1 MKPTAWPDF
10 EDVRGA
16 RLLVAL
22 SGGADSTALLAMLVG
37 ARKRLELHL
46 AAAHVNHSIRGSE
59 SRADAEF
66 CEKLCRELNVDFYLK
81 NVDAPAA
88 ADASH
93 EGIETVARRL
103 RYDALREV
111 RAQTRSDWIVLAHHR
126 DDQAETVLMH
136 LLRGC
141 GGRGIGGMDKFSGDL
156 YRPLLNVSKAELES
170 FLLERGMRW
179 REDSTNAVP
188 DTPRNALRLNVL
200 PLLEQSYPQAAR
212 AVARYAQIARRED
225 RLLDEMTDAFLQDRL
240 ERVPCGL
247 RLNRPEETDEAI
259 LHRALQKLLGE
270 NASFDK
276 IDELAQLCRVS
287 RGKTGLSNERFAERT
302 PSALYFLPKRINLP
316 AAAALPENGSV
327 SLGTLGVMRAS
338 PSEPVPIR
346 GCPTAQV
353 LRKDAL
359 TGASLRVRRSGDRM
373 RPMGGGDRLLS
384 DVLTDRKIDRPLR
397 DFVPL
402 VARENRVLWAVG
414 VGIAEEAKLRPG
426 DAAVKLEWFPD

>member
-170 FLLERGMRW
+170 FL
-179 REDSTNAVP
+179 S
-188 DTPRNALRLNVL
+188 
-200 PLLEQSYPQAAR
+200 S
-212 AVARYAQIARRED
+212 
-225 RLLDEMTDAFLQDRL
+225 
-240 ERVPCGL
+240 
-247 RLNRPEETDEAI
+247 
-259 LHRALQKLLGE
+259 
-270 NASFDK
+270 
-276 IDELAQLCRVS
+276 
-287 RGKTGLSNERFAERT
+287 
-302 PSALYFLPKRINLP
+302 
-316 AAAALPENGSV
+316 
-327 SLGTLGVMRAS
+327 SLGW
-338 PSEPVPIR
+338 VPFVS
-346 GCPTAQV
+346 TM
-353 LRKDAL
+353 LAL
-359 TGASLRVRRSGDRM
+359 T
-373 RPMGGGDRLLS
+373 
-384 DVLTDRKIDRPLR
+384 T
-397 DFVPL
+397 
-402 VARENRVLWAVG
+402 
-414 VGIAEEAKLRPG
+414 
-426 DAAVKLEWFPD
+426 

>member
-22 SGGADSTALLAMLVG
+22 SGGADSTALLAMLVS

-46 AAAHVNHSIRGSE
+46 AAAHVNHSIRGPE

-81 NVDAPAA
+81 NVDVPAA

-156 YRPLLNVSKAELES
+156 YRPLLNVSKAELER

-212 AVARYAQIARRED
+212 AIARYAQIARRED

-270 NASFDK
+270 SASFDK
-276 IDELAQLCRVS
+276 IDELCAFMPRFPRQNRAFQRTLCRANAVRALFSPEADQSTRGS
-287 RGKTGLSNERFAERT
+287 RAPGKWKRFAGHAGRDARFAFRAGSDSRLSDGAGAAQGRADRRV
-302 PSALYFLPKRINLP
+302 PARSPKRRPHAAHGRRRSPAVRRADRPEDRPP
-316 AAAALPENGSV
+316 AAGFRPPRRPGKPGAL
-327 SLGTLGVMRAS
+327 
-338 PSEPVPIR
+338 
-346 GCPTAQV
+346 
-353 LRKDAL
+353 
-359 TGASLRVRRSGDRM
+359 
-373 RPMGGGDRLLS
+373 GGGRGHC
-384 DVLTDRKIDRPLR
+384 RGGEAP
-397 DFVPL
+397 
-402 VARENRVLWAVG
+402 ARRRG
-414 VGIAEEAKLRPG
+414 GEAG
-426 DAAVKLEWFPD
+426 MVS

>member
-37 ARKRLELHL
+37 ARKRLDLHL
-46 AAAHVNHSIRGSE
+46 AAVHVNHGIRGSE

-66 CEKLCRELNVDFYLK
+66 CEALCRELNVDFYLR

-88 ADASH
+88 ANASH

-111 RAQTRSDWIVLAHHR
+111 RAQTHSAWIVLAHHR

-141 GGRGIGGMDKFSGDL
+141 GGRGIGGMAEFSGDL

-170 FLLERGMRW
+170 FLLERGMCW

-200 PLLEQSYPQAAR
+200 PLLEQSYPQAAK
-212 AVARYAQIARRED
+212 AIARYAQIARRED
-225 RLLDEMTDAFLQDRL
+225 RLLDEMTDSAF
-240 ERVPCGL
+240 
-247 RLNRPEETDEAI
+247 
-259 LHRALQKLLGE
+259 
-270 NASFDK
+270 
-276 IDELAQLCRVS
+276 
-287 RGKTGLSNERFAERT
+287 
-302 PSALYFLPKRINLP
+302 
-316 AAAALPENGSV
+316 
-327 SLGTLGVMRAS
+327 
-338 PSEPVPIR
+338 
-346 GCPTAQV
+346 
-353 LRKDAL
+353 
-359 TGASLRVRRSGDRM
+359 
-373 RPMGGGDRLLS
+373 
-384 DVLTDRKIDRPLR
+384 
-397 DFVPL
+397 
-402 VARENRVLWAVG
+402 
-414 VGIAEEAKLRPG
+414 
-426 DAAVKLEWFPD
+426 

>member
-22 SGGADSTALLAMLVG
+22 SGGADSTALLAMLAG

-46 AAAHVNHSIRGSE
+46 AAAHVNHSIRGPE

-141 GGRGIGGMDKFSGDL
+141 GGHGIGGMDKFSGDL

-212 AVARYAQIARRED
+212 AVARYAQIARCED
-225 RLLDEMTDAFLQDRL
+225 RLLDEDEMITWPDNNPEDWFYADMQDATNSHDYTWVTVSGDKVEKWTEKL
-240 ERVPCGL
+240 EQR
-247 RLNRPEETDEAI
+247 DW
-259 LHRALQKLLGE
+259 
-270 NASFDK
+270 
-276 IDELAQLCRVS
+276 
-287 RGKTGLSNERFAERT
+287 
-302 PSALYFLPKRINLP
+302 
-316 AAAALPENGSV
+316 AALEHAWS
-327 SLGTLGVMRAS
+327 
-338 PSEPVPIR
+338 
-346 GCPTAQV
+346 TAHS
-353 LRKDAL
+353 A
-359 TGASLRVRRSGDRM
+359 
-373 RPMGGGDRLLS
+373 PGGE
-384 DVLTDRKIDRPLR
+384 VTK
-397 DFVPL
+397 
-402 VARENRVLWAVG
+402 
-414 VGIAEEAKLRPG
+414 
-426 DAAVKLEWFPD
+426 